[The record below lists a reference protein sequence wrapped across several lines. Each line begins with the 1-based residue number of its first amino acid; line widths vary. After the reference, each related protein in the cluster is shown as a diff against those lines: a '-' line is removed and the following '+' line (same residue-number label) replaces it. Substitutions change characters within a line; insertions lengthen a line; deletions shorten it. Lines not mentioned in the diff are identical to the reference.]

1 MFVRLINWALSA
13 ALIGTL
19 VSIFTIGAGYLLI
32 KPNLPEINLVDE
44 DVLQIPLKVLTSD
57 GVLIGE
63 FGDQKRRTIEY
74 KEIPQN
80 LKNAFLA
87 AEDDQFFEHSG
98 VRLTSLIRAVF
109 QMVQSGEIVSGGG
122 TITMQVV
129 RGYLLSRDQKII
141 RKIKEIYLAFELE
154 SSASKEEIFSLYLNT
169 IFLGNRS
176 YGVEAAANKYFSKSI
191 NELTLAESALIASS
205 AQLPS
210 RINPIRSP
218 DRSIIRRNWIL
229 GRMYKLGYI
238 GRAQFLLAKAEP
250 INLTQLDSSFSL
262 DGRYIAEITRQAMI
276 ERYGL
281 SVYKDGLSV
290 ITTIDSSLQ
299 QAAIESAAKNLY
311 AYDKR
316 HGWREPVNLLS
327 KIPDLIFQELQDGN
341 LDILYQDSNTS
352 DELGMR
358 QLNISIIRSVITTI
372 DSSLQQAALESV
384 AKNLYAYDKRH
395 GWREPVNLL
404 SKIPDSIFKE
414 LQDGNLDILYQ
425 DSITPDELGMRQLN
439 ISVIRD
445 FFKDFVNSDRH
456 SVGIVMDVK
465 PERIIYLNNSFQLE
479 TLFWDDAYEWARP
492 RITINK
498 LGPRPQNFYD
508 ILRLGDLIYLSE
520 MNGNYYLDQVPDAE
534 VAFISADPS
543 SGAIK
548 TYIGGLNFSKSNFDR
563 VKQSYPQAGSSFKPF
578 IYASAFANGYKAS
591 DKINDAPIIFED
603 SNLESSWRPENY
615 TGKFYG
621 PIRLREALVQSVNL
635 VSIKLLREMG
645 IPLTQ
650 NYLSRFGFSK
660 SRLAPDLSLALG
672 SSSFSPAEM
681 VRAYSIMVN
690 SDDPKDLF
698 FIERVMDRNGKTI
711 FQNPQID
718 NKKKNID
725 AFPWFQTQLT
735 EEIKPFYLL
744 PPIQKESMASID
756 PRVTFITKD
765 ILREALSRG
774 SNGRKTQ
781 VLNRDDIAGK
791 TGTTNDAISTW
802 FSGFHSDLVTTV
814 WIGTDDFSSLG
825 DNEFGSSIALPT
837 WVDFMKTALM
847 SLPEEDWK
855 IPKGLSYV
863 RVDRET
869 GKPVDE
875 SSKNSYFELFLDE

>member
-19 VSIFTIGAGYLLI
+19 VSIFTILGGYLLI

-98 VRLTSLIRAVF
+98 VRLASLIRAVF

-218 DRSIIRRNWIL
+218 DRSIIRRDWIL

-238 GRAQFLLAKAEP
+238 GRAQFLLAKSEP
-250 INLTQLDSSFSL
+250 INLTQLDSNFSL

-276 ERYGL
+276 NRYGL

-290 ITTIDSSLQ
+290 FTTIDSSLQ
-299 QAAIESAAKNLY
+299 KAALESVAKNLY
-311 AYDKR
+311 EYDKR

-327 KIPDLIFQELQDGN
+327 
-341 LDILYQDSNTS
+341 
-352 DELGMR
+352 R
-358 QLNISIIRSVITTI
+358 
-372 DSSLQQAALESV
+372 
-384 AKNLYAYDKRH
+384 
-395 GWREPVNLL
+395 
-404 SKIPDSIFKE
+404 IPDSIFKE
-414 LQDGNLDILYQ
+414 LKDGNLDILYQ

-445 FFKDFVNSDRH
+445 LFKEVINSDRH
-456 SVGIVMDVK
+456 SAGIIIDVK

-479 TLFWDDAYEWARP
+479 SLFWNDSYEWARP

-498 LGPRPQNFYD
+498 LGPRPDNFYD

-520 MNGNYYLDQVPDAE
+520 MDGNYYLDQVPDAE
-534 VAFISADPS
+534 VAFISTNPS
-543 SGAIK
+543 NGAVK

-578 IYASAFANGYKAS
+578 IYASAFANSYSAS

-603 SNLESSWRPENY
+603 ANLESSWRPENY

-681 VRAYSIMVN
+681 VRAYSILVN

-698 FIERVMDRNGKTI
+698 FIERVVDRNGKTI
-711 FQNPQID
+711 FQNPQVK
-718 NKKKNID
+718 NKTKNID
-725 AFPWFQTQLT
+725 AFPWFQTKLI

-744 PPIQKESMASID
+744 PPIQGESITSID

-781 VLNRDDIAGK
+781 ILNRSDIAGK

-802 FSGFHSDLVTTV
+802 FSGFHNDLVTTV
-814 WIGTDDFSSLG
+814 WVGTDDFSSLG
-825 DNEFGSSIALPT
+825 NSEFGSSIALPA
-837 WVDFMKTALM
+837 WVDFMKTALVN
-847 SLPEEDWK
+847 LPEEDWK

-869 GKPVDE
+869 GRPVDE

>member
-19 VSIFTIGAGYLLI
+19 VSIFTILGGYLLI

-98 VRLTSLIRAVF
+98 VRLASLIRAVF

-238 GRAQFLLAKAEP
+238 GRAQFLLAKSEP
-250 INLTQLDSSFSL
+250 INLTQLDSNFSL

-276 ERYGL
+276 NRYGL

-290 ITTIDSSLQ
+290 FTTIDSSLQ
-299 QAAIESAAKNLY
+299 KAALESVAKNLY
-311 AYDKR
+311 EYDKR

-327 KIPDLIFQELQDGN
+327 
-341 LDILYQDSNTS
+341 
-352 DELGMR
+352 R
-358 QLNISIIRSVITTI
+358 
-372 DSSLQQAALESV
+372 
-384 AKNLYAYDKRH
+384 
-395 GWREPVNLL
+395 
-404 SKIPDSIFKE
+404 IPDSIFKE
-414 LQDGNLDILYQ
+414 LKDGNLDILYQ

-445 FFKDFVNSDRH
+445 LFKEVINSDRH
-456 SVGIVMDVK
+456 SAGIIIDVK

-479 TLFWDDAYEWARP
+479 SLFWNDSYEWARP

-498 LGPRPQNFYD
+498 LGPRPDNFYD

-520 MNGNYYLDQVPDAE
+520 MDGNYYLDQVPDAE
-534 VAFISADPS
+534 VAFISTNPS
-543 SGAIK
+543 NGAVK

-578 IYASAFANGYKAS
+578 IYASAFANSYSAS

-603 SNLESSWRPENY
+603 ANLESSWRPENY

-621 PIRLREALVQSVNL
+621 PIRLREALIQSVNL

-681 VRAYSIMVN
+681 VRAYSILVN

-698 FIERVMDRNGKTI
+698 FIERVVDRNGKTI
-711 FQNPQID
+711 FQNPQVK
-718 NKKKNID
+718 NKTKNID
-725 AFPWFQTQLT
+725 AFPWFQTKLI

-744 PPIQKESMASID
+744 PPIQGESITSID

-781 VLNRDDIAGK
+781 ILNRSDIAGK

-802 FSGFHSDLVTTV
+802 FSGFHNDLVTTV
-814 WIGTDDFSSLG
+814 WVGTDDFSSLG
-825 DNEFGSSIALPT
+825 DSEFGSSIALPA
-837 WVDFMKTALM
+837 WVDFMKTALVN
-847 SLPEEDWK
+847 LPEEEWK

-869 GKPVDE
+869 GRPVDE

>member
-1 MFVRLINWALSA
+1 MFIRLINWALVV

-19 VSIFTIGAGYLLI
+19 ASILTIGIGFLVV
-32 KPNLPEINLVDE
+32 KPSLPEINLVDE
-44 DVLQIPLKVLTSD
+44 DALQIPLKVLTSD

-74 KEIPQN
+74 DQIPQN

-87 AEDDQFFEHSG
+87 AEDDQFFEHHG
-98 VRLTSLIRAVF
+98 VRIPSFIRAF
-109 QMVQSGEIVSGGG
+109 YQMIRSGEIVSGGG

-129 RGYLLSRDQKII
+129 RGYLLSREQKIV

-154 SSASKEEIFSLYLNT
+154 SSATKEEIFSIYLNT

-191 NELTLAESALIASS
+191 SELTLAESALIASS

-238 GRAQFLLAKAEP
+238 GRAQFLLAKSEP
-250 INLTQLDSSFSL
+250 INLTQLDSNFSL
-262 DGRYIAEITRQAMI
+262 DGRYIAEIARQAMI
-276 ERYGL
+276 DRYGL

-299 QAAIESAAKNLY
+299 QAALESIAKNLY
-311 AYDKR
+311 EYDKR
-316 HGWREPVNLLS
+316 HGWREPINLLS
-327 KIPDLIFQELQDGN
+327 KISESIFEELQVGN
-341 LDILYQDSNTS
+341 LDILYEESSTA
-352 DELGMR
+352 DELGMG
-358 QLNISIIRSVITTI
+358 QLNISIIR
-372 DSSLQQAALESV
+372 DF
-384 AKNLYAYDKRH
+384 
-395 GWREPVNLL
+395 
-404 SKIPDSIFKE
+404 FKE
-414 LQDGNLDILYQ
+414 LANLD
-425 DSITPDELGMRQLN
+425 
-439 ISVIRD
+439 
-445 FFKDFVNSDRH
+445 KH
-456 SVGIVMDVK
+456 SGGIVIDVK
-465 PERIIYLNNSFQLE
+465 PERIMYLNNSFKLE
-479 TLFWDDAYEWARP
+479 SLFWDDSYKWARKK
-492 RITINK
+492 IDINK

-508 ILRLGDLIYLSE
+508 ILRKGDLIYLSE
-520 MNGNYYLDQVPDAE
+520 KNGNYYLDQVPDAE
-534 VAFISADPS
+534 VAFISTDPS
-543 SGAIK
+543 NGAIK
-548 TYIGGLNFSKSNFDR
+548 TYVGGLNFSKSNFDR

-603 SNLESSWRPENY
+603 SNLESRWRPENY

-650 NYLSRFGFSK
+650 NYLSKFGFSR

-681 VRAYSIMVN
+681 VRAYSIMAN
-690 SDDPKDLF
+690 AEDPKDLF
-698 FIERVMDRNGKTI
+698 FIERVEDRNGKTI
-711 FQNPQID
+711 FQNPLSE

-744 PPIQKESMASID
+744 PPITKQSPESID

-781 VLNRDDIAGK
+781 VLRRSDIAGK

-802 FSGFHSDLVTTV
+802 FSGFHNDLVTTV

-837 WVDFMKTALM
+837 WVDFMKSALPN
-847 SLPEEDWK
+847 LPEKDWK

-863 RVDRET
+863 RVDRDS
-869 GKPVDE
+869 GQPVDE
-875 SSKNSYFELFLDE
+875 SSRNSYFELFLDEEI

>member
-1 MFVRLINWALSA
+1 MFIRLINWALA
-13 ALIGTL
+13 IALIG
-19 VSIFTIGAGYLLI
+19 SIASILTIGIGYFLI
-32 KPNLPEINLVDE
+32 KPTLPEINLVDE

-74 KEIPQN
+74 DQIPQN

-87 AEDDQFFEHSG
+87 AEDDQFFEHG
-98 VRLTSLIRAVF
+98 GIRIPSLIRAF
-109 QMVQSGEIVSGGG
+109 YQMIQSGEIVSGGG

-129 RGYLLSRDQKII
+129 RGYLLSREQKIF

-154 SSASKEEIFSLYLNT
+154 GSATKEEIFSLYLNT

-191 NELTLAESALIASS
+191 NELTLAEAALIASS

-218 DRSIIRRNWIL
+218 DRSIVRRNWIL
-229 GRMYKLGYI
+229 GRMHKLGYI
-238 GRAQFLLAKAEP
+238 GRAQFLLAKSEP
-250 INLTQLDSSFSL
+250 IKLTQLDSNFSL

-299 QAAIESAAKNLY
+299 QAALESVSKNLY
-311 AYDKR
+311 IYDKR
-316 HGWREPVNLLS
+316 HGWREPINLLS
-327 KIPDLIFQELQDGN
+327 KISESIFEELQAGN
-341 LDILYQDSNTS
+341 LEILYEESNTS
-352 DELGMR
+352 DELGM
-358 QLNISIIRSVITTI
+358 
-372 DSSLQQAALESV
+372 
-384 AKNLYAYDKRH
+384 K
-395 GWREPVNLL
+395 
-404 SKIPDSIFKE
+404 
-414 LQDGNLDILYQ
+414 
-425 DSITPDELGMRQLN
+425 QLN

-445 FFKDFVNSDRH
+445 FFKELVNLDKH
-456 SVGIVMDVK
+456 SGGIVIDVK
-465 PERIIYLNNSFQLE
+465 PERVLYLNNAFQLE
-479 TLFWDDAYEWARP
+479 SLFWDDAYKWAR
-492 RITINK
+492 RKIDINK

-508 ILRLGDLIYLSE
+508 ILRMGDLIYLSE
-520 MNGNYYLDQVPDAE
+520 QNGNYYLDQIPDAE
-534 VAFISADPS
+534 VAFISTDPS
-543 SGAIK
+543 NGAIK

-563 VKQSYPQAGSSFKPF
+563 IKQSYPQAGSSFKPF

-603 SNLESSWRPENY
+603 ANLESSWRPENY

-645 IPLTQ
+645 IPLTK
-650 NYLSRFGFSK
+650 NYLSRFGFPV

-681 VRAYSIMVN
+681 VRAYSIMAN
-690 SDDPKDLF
+690 SDDPQDLY
-698 FIERVMDRNGKTI
+698 FIERIEDRNGKII
-711 FQNPQID
+711 FQNPQTE

-744 PPIQKESMASID
+744 PPLSKESLEPID

-781 VLNRDDIAGK
+781 VLKRGDIAGK

-802 FSGFHSDLVTTV
+802 FSGFHNDLVSTV
-814 WIGTDDFSSLG
+814 WVGTDDFSSLG

-837 WVDFMKTALM
+837 WVDFMKKALTN
-847 SLPEEDWK
+847 LPEEDWSM
-855 IPKGLSYV
+855 PKGLSYV

-869 GKPVDE
+869 GQPVDE
-875 SSKNSYFELFLDE
+875 NSKNSYFELFFDEEI

>member
-1 MFVRLINWALSA
+1 MFVRLINWTLSA
-13 ALIGTL
+13 ALFSTL
-19 VSIFTIGAGYLLI
+19 LSILFIGAGYLLV
-32 KPNLPEINLVDE
+32 KPSLPEIDLVDE
-44 DVLQIPLKVLTSD
+44 DVLQIPLKVFTSD

-74 KEIPQN
+74 EDIPLN

-87 AEDDQFFEHSG
+87 AEDDQFFKHHG
-98 VRLTSLIRAVF
+98 IRITSLIRAVY
-109 QMVQSGEIVSGGG
+109 QMIKSGEIVSGGG

-129 RGYLLSRDQKII
+129 RGYLLSREQKLI

-154 SSASKEEIFSLYLNT
+154 SYANKEEIFSLYLNT

-218 DRSIIRRNWIL
+218 DRSLIRRNWIL

-238 GRAQFLLAKAEP
+238 GRGQYLIAKSEP

-262 DGRYIAEITRQAMI
+262 DGRYIAEIARQEMI
-276 ERYGL
+276 DRYGL
-281 SVYKDGLSV
+281 SAYGDGLSV
-290 ITTIDSSLQ
+290 YTTIDSSLQ
-299 QAAIESAAKNLY
+299 KAALESISNNLY

-316 HGWREPVNLLS
+316 HGWREPKNIS
-327 KIPDLIFQELQDGN
+327 SQIPEFIFNELQAGN
-341 LDILYQDSNTS
+341 LDILYQESNIL
-352 DELGMR
+352 DALGMK
-358 QLNISIIRSVITTI
+358 QLNISLLRDYFTELVSF
-372 DSSLQQAALESV
+372 
-384 AKNLYAYDKRH
+384 DK
-395 GWREPVNLL
+395 
-404 SKIPDSIFKE
+404 
-414 LQDGNLDILYQ
+414 
-425 DSITPDELGMRQLN
+425 
-439 ISVIRD
+439 
-445 FFKDFVNSDRH
+445 H
-456 SVGIVMDVK
+456 SVGMVIDVK
-465 PERIIYLNNSFQLE
+465 PERVIYLNNAFKIKQL
-479 TLFWDDAYEWARP
+479 LWDDSYKWAKKK
-492 RITINK
+492 IDINK
-498 LGPRPQNFYD
+498 LGPSPQNFYD
-508 ILRLGDLIYLSE
+508 ILRKGDLIYTTE
-520 MNGNYYLDQVPDAE
+520 INGNFSLDQVPDAE
-534 VAFISADPS
+534 VAFISTDPS

-548 TYIGGLNFSKSNFDR
+548 TYVGGLNFSNSNFDR
-563 VKQSYPQAGSSFKPF
+563 VKQSYPQSGSSFKPF
-578 IYASAFANGYKAS
+578 IYTAAFANGYKAS

-650 NYLSRFGFSK
+650 SYLSRFGFPV

-681 VRAYSIMVN
+681 VRAYSILAN
-690 SDDPKDLF
+690 SEDPKDLF
-698 FIERVMDRNGKTI
+698 FIERVVDRNGNTI
-711 FQNPQID
+711 FKNPQTE

-744 PPIQKESMASID
+744 PPIQEKLLKPID

-774 SNGRKTQ
+774 SNGRKTK
-781 VLNRDDIAGK
+781 VLSRSDIAGK

-802 FSGFHSDLVTTV
+802 FSGFHNNLVTTV

-837 WVDFMKTALM
+837 WVDFMKTALS

-855 IPKGLSYV
+855 IPEGLSYV

-869 GKPVDE
+869 GRPVDE
-875 SSKNSYFELFLDE
+875 SSKNSYFELSLD

>member
-1 MFVRLINWALSA
+1 MFIRLINWALA
-13 ALIGTL
+13 IALIG
-19 VSIFTIGAGYLLI
+19 SIASILTIGIGYLLI
-32 KPNLPEINLVDE
+32 KPTLPEINLVDE

-74 KEIPQN
+74 DQIPQN

-87 AEDDQFFEHSG
+87 AEDDQFFEHG
-98 VRLTSLIRAVF
+98 GIRIPSLIRAF
-109 QMVQSGEIVSGGG
+109 YQMIQSGEIVSGGG

-129 RGYLLSRDQKII
+129 RGYLLSREQKII

-154 SSASKEEIFSLYLNT
+154 GSATKEEIFSLYLNT

-191 NELTLAESALIASS
+191 NELTLAEAALIASS

-218 DRSIIRRNWIL
+218 DRSIVRRNWIL
-229 GRMYKLGYI
+229 GRMHKLGYI
-238 GRAQFLLAKAEP
+238 GRAQFLLAKSEP
-250 INLTQLDSSFSL
+250 IKLTQLDSNFSL

-299 QAAIESAAKNLY
+299 QAALESVSKNLY
-311 AYDKR
+311 IYDKR
-316 HGWREPVNLLS
+316 HGWRDPINLLS
-327 KIPDLIFQELQDGN
+327 KISESIFEELQAGN
-341 LDILYQDSNTS
+341 LEILYEESNTS
-352 DELGMR
+352 DELGM
-358 QLNISIIRSVITTI
+358 
-372 DSSLQQAALESV
+372 
-384 AKNLYAYDKRH
+384 K
-395 GWREPVNLL
+395 
-404 SKIPDSIFKE
+404 
-414 LQDGNLDILYQ
+414 
-425 DSITPDELGMRQLN
+425 QLN

-445 FFKDFVNSDRH
+445 FFKELVNLDKH
-456 SVGIVMDVK
+456 SGGIVIDVK
-465 PERIIYLNNSFQLE
+465 PERVLYLNNAFQLE
-479 TLFWDDAYEWARP
+479 SLFWDDAYKWAR
-492 RITINK
+492 RKIDINK

-508 ILRLGDLIYLSE
+508 ILRKGDLIYLSE
-520 MNGNYYLDQVPDAE
+520 QNGNYYLDQIPDAE
-534 VAFISADPS
+534 VAFISTDPS
-543 SGAIK
+543 NGAIK

-563 VKQSYPQAGSSFKPF
+563 IKQSYPQAGSSFKPF
-578 IYASAFANGYKAS
+578 IYASAFANGYQAS

-603 SNLESSWRPENY
+603 ANLESSWRPENY

-645 IPLTQ
+645 IPLTK
-650 NYLSRFGFSK
+650 NYLSRFGFPV

-681 VRAYSIMVN
+681 VRAYSIMAN
-690 SDDPKDLF
+690 SDDPQDLY
-698 FIERVMDRNGKTI
+698 FIERIEDRNGKII
-711 FQNPQID
+711 FQNPQTE

-744 PPIQKESMASID
+744 PPLSKESLEPID

-781 VLNRDDIAGK
+781 VLRRSDIAGK

-802 FSGFHSDLVTTV
+802 FSGFHNDLVSTV
-814 WIGTDDFSSLG
+814 WVGTDDFSSLG

-837 WVDFMKTALM
+837 WVDFMKKALTN
-847 SLPEEDWK
+847 LPEEDWSM
-855 IPKGLSYV
+855 PKGLSYV

-869 GKPVDE
+869 GQPVDE
-875 SSKNSYFELFLDE
+875 NSKNSYFELFFDEEI

>member
-1 MFVRLINWALSA
+1 MFIRLINWALA
-13 ALIGTL
+13 IALIG
-19 VSIFTIGAGYLLI
+19 SIASILTIGIGYFLI
-32 KPNLPEINLVDE
+32 KPTLPEINLVDE

-74 KEIPQN
+74 DQIPQN

-87 AEDDQFFEHSG
+87 AEDDQFFEHG
-98 VRLTSLIRAVF
+98 GIRIPSLIRAF
-109 QMVQSGEIVSGGG
+109 YQMIQSGEIVSGGG

-129 RGYLLSRDQKII
+129 RGYLLSREQKII

-154 SSASKEEIFSLYLNT
+154 GSATKEEIFSLYLNT

-191 NELTLAESALIASS
+191 NELTLAEAALIASS

-218 DRSIIRRNWIL
+218 DRSIVRRNWIL
-229 GRMYKLGYI
+229 GRMHKLGYI
-238 GRAQFLLAKAEP
+238 GRAQFLLAKSEP
-250 INLTQLDSSFSL
+250 IKLTQLDSNFSL

-299 QAAIESAAKNLY
+299 QAALESVSKNLY
-311 AYDKR
+311 IYDKR
-316 HGWREPVNLLS
+316 HGWRDPINLLS
-327 KIPDLIFQELQDGN
+327 KISESIFEELQAGN
-341 LDILYQDSNTS
+341 LEILYEESNTS
-352 DELGMR
+352 DELGM
-358 QLNISIIRSVITTI
+358 
-372 DSSLQQAALESV
+372 
-384 AKNLYAYDKRH
+384 K
-395 GWREPVNLL
+395 
-404 SKIPDSIFKE
+404 
-414 LQDGNLDILYQ
+414 
-425 DSITPDELGMRQLN
+425 QLN

-445 FFKDFVNSDRH
+445 FFKELVNLDKH
-456 SVGIVMDVK
+456 LGGIVIDVK
-465 PERIIYLNNSFQLE
+465 PERVLYLNNAFQLE
-479 TLFWDDAYEWARP
+479 SLFWDDAYKWAR
-492 RITINK
+492 RKIDINK

-508 ILRLGDLIYLSE
+508 ILRMGDLIYLSE
-520 MNGNYYLDQVPDAE
+520 QNGNYYLDQIPDAE
-534 VAFISADPS
+534 VAFISTDPS
-543 SGAIK
+543 NGAIK

-563 VKQSYPQAGSSFKPF
+563 IKQSYPQAGSSFKPF
-578 IYASAFANGYKAS
+578 IYASAFANGYQAS

-603 SNLESSWRPENY
+603 ANLESSWRPENY

-645 IPLTQ
+645 IPLTK
-650 NYLSRFGFSK
+650 NYLSRFGFPV

-681 VRAYSIMVN
+681 VRAYSIMAN
-690 SDDPKDLF
+690 SDDPQDLY
-698 FIERVMDRNGKTI
+698 FIERIEDRNGKII
-711 FQNPQID
+711 FQNPQTK

-744 PPIQKESMASID
+744 PPLSKESLEPID

-781 VLNRDDIAGK
+781 VLRRSDIAGK

-802 FSGFHSDLVTTV
+802 FSGFHNDLVSTV
-814 WIGTDDFSSLG
+814 WVGTDDFSSLG

-837 WVDFMKTALM
+837 WVDFMKKALTN
-847 SLPEEDWK
+847 LPEEDWSM
-855 IPKGLSYV
+855 PKGLSYV

-869 GKPVDE
+869 GQPVDE
-875 SSKNSYFELFLDE
+875 NSKNSYFELFFDEEI

>member
-1 MFVRLINWALSA
+1 MFIRLINLTLSV

-19 VSIFTIGAGYLLI
+19 LSILVIGVGYLYI
-32 KPNLPEINLVDE
+32 KPSLPEIDLVDE
-44 DVLQIPLKVLTSD
+44 DVLQIPLKIFTSD

-74 KEIPQN
+74 EDIPLN

-87 AEDDQFFEHSG
+87 AEDDQFFQHDGIRIS
-98 VRLTSLIRAVF
+98 SLIRAVY
-109 QMVQSGEIVSGGG
+109 QMLQSGEIVSGGG

-129 RGYLLSRDQKII
+129 RGYLLSREQKIL

-154 SSASKEEIFSLYLNT
+154 SNASKEEIFSLYLNT

-191 NELTLAESALIASS
+191 SELTLAESALIASS

-218 DRSIIRRNWIL
+218 DRSLIRRNWIL

-238 GRAQFLLAKAEP
+238 GRAQYLLAQSEP
-250 INLTQLDSSFSL
+250 INLTRLDSSFAL
-262 DGRYIAEITRQAMI
+262 DGRYIAELARQAII

-281 SVYKDGLSV
+281 SAYRDGLSV
-290 ITTIDSSLQ
+290 FTSIDSALQ
-299 QAAIESAAKNLY
+299 QAALESITKNLY

-316 HGWREPVNLLS
+316 HGWREPINLLL
-327 KIPDLIFQELQDGN
+327 KIPEFIFEELQAGN
-341 LDILYQDSNTS
+341 LDILYEESSQF
-352 DELGMR
+352 DELGMQ
-358 QLNISIIRSVITTI
+358 QLNISIIRDYFSEFII
-372 DSSLQQAALESV
+372 EG
-384 AKNLYAYDKRH
+384 K
-395 GWREPVNLL
+395 
-404 SKIPDSIFKE
+404 
-414 LQDGNLDILYQ
+414 
-425 DSITPDELGMRQLN
+425 
-439 ISVIRD
+439 
-445 FFKDFVNSDRH
+445 H
-456 SVGIVMDVK
+456 SGGIVIDVK
-465 PERIIYLNNSFQLE
+465 PERVIYLNDSFQLQS
-479 TLFWDDAYEWARP
+479 LPWDDSYKWAKQK
-492 RITINK
+492 IDINK
-498 LGPRPQNFYD
+498 LGPSPQNFYD
-508 ILRLGDLIYLSE
+508 ILRVGDLIHLTKIDE
-520 MNGNYYLDQVPDAE
+520 NYFLDQVPDAE
-534 VAFISADPS
+534 VAFISSDPS

-548 TYIGGLNFSKSNFDR
+548 TYVGGIDFSKSNFDR

-578 IYASAFANGYKAS
+578 IYASAFANGYSAS

-645 IPLTQ
+645 ISKTQ
-650 NYLSRFGFSK
+650 NYLSRFGFPV

-681 VRAYSIMVN
+681 VRAYNILVN
-690 SDDPKDLF
+690 SEDPKDLF
-698 FIERVMDRNGKTI
+698 FIERIEDRNKNTI
-711 FQNPQID
+711 FEHSKIEDTKQNKD
-718 NKKKNID
+718 G
-725 AFPWFQTQLT
+725 FPWFQTQLT
-735 EEIKPFYLL
+735 EKIQPFYLL
-744 PPIQKESMASID
+744 PPITNVIKQPID

-774 SNGRKTQ
+774 SNGRKTK
-781 VLNRDDIAGK
+781 VLNRSDIAGK

-802 FSGFHSDLVTTV
+802 FSGFHNDLVTTV
-814 WIGTDDFSSLG
+814 WVGTDDFSSLG
-825 DNEFGSSIALPT
+825 NNEFGSTIALPV
-837 WVDFMKTALM
+837 WVDFMQIALP
-847 SLPEEDWK
+847 SLPEEEWK

-869 GKPVDE
+869 GKPTEETSD
-875 SSKNSYFELFLDE
+875 NAYFELFLDKAN

>member
-1 MFVRLINWALSA
+1 MFVRLINWALVA

-19 VSIFTIGAGYLLI
+19 AAILTIGMGYFLI
-32 KPNLPEINLVDE
+32 KPSLPEINLVDE
-44 DVLQIPLKVLTSD
+44 DVLQIPLKVFTSD
-57 GVLIGE
+57 GILIGE

-74 KEIPQN
+74 EQIPQN

-87 AEDDQFFEHSG
+87 AEDDQFFEHGG
-98 VRLTSLIRAVF
+98 VRIPSFIRAF
-109 QMVQSGEIVSGGG
+109 YQMIQSGEIVSGGG

-129 RGYLLSRDQKII
+129 RGYLLSREQKII

-154 SSASKEEIFSLYLNT
+154 SSATKEEIFSLYLNT
-169 IFLGNRS
+169 IFLGNRA

-238 GRAQFLLAKAEP
+238 GRAQFLLAKSEP
-250 INLTQLDSSFSL
+250 INLTQLDSNFSL
-262 DGRYIAEITRQAMI
+262 DGRYIAEIARQAMI
-276 ERYGL
+276 DRYGL

-299 QAAIESAAKNLY
+299 QAALESVAKNLY
-311 AYDKR
+311 DYDKR
-316 HGWREPVNLLS
+316 HGWREPINLLS
-327 KIPDLIFQELQDGN
+327 KISDSIFEELQTGN
-341 LDILYQDSNTS
+341 LDILYEESNTL
-352 DELGMR
+352 DELSMK
-358 QLNISIIRSVITTI
+358 QLNV
-372 DSSLQQAALESV
+372 
-384 AKNLYAYDKRH
+384 
-395 GWREPVNLL
+395 
-404 SKIPDSIFKE
+404 
-414 LQDGNLDILYQ
+414 
-425 DSITPDELGMRQLN
+425 
-439 ISVIRD
+439 SVIRD
-445 FFKDFVNSDRH
+445 FFEEFVNLDQH
-456 SVGIVMDVK
+456 SGGIVIDVK

-479 TLFWDDAYEWARP
+479 SLFWDESYKWAR
-492 RITINK
+492 RKIDINK

-508 ILRLGDLIYLSE
+508 ILRKGDLIYLSE
-520 MNGNYYLDQVPDAE
+520 QNGNYYLDQVPDAE
-534 VAFISADPS
+534 VAFISTDPS
-543 SGAIK
+543 NGAIK

-650 NYLSRFGFSK
+650 NYLSRFGFSS

-681 VRAYSIMVN
+681 VRAYSIMTN
-690 SDDPKDLF
+690 SEDPKDLF
-698 FIERVMDRNGKTI
+698 FIERIEDRNGKTI
-711 FQNPQID
+711 FQNPQTE

-744 PPIQKESMASID
+744 PPLSKKSLEPID

-781 VLNRDDIAGK
+781 VLRRSDIAGK

-802 FSGFHSDLVTTV
+802 FSGFHNDLVSTV
-814 WIGTDDFSSLG
+814 WVGTDDFSSLG

-837 WVDFMKTALM
+837 WVDFMKKALTN
-847 SLPEEDWK
+847 LPEEDWK
-855 IPKGLSYV
+855 VPKGLSYV

-869 GKPVDE
+869 GQPVDE
-875 SSKNSYFELFLDE
+875 NSKNSYFELFLDEEI

>member
-1 MFVRLINWALSA
+1 MFIRLINLTLSV

-19 VSIFTIGAGYLLI
+19 SSILVIGVGYLFI
-32 KPNLPEINLVDE
+32 KPSLPEIDLVDE
-44 DVLQIPLKVLTSD
+44 DVLQIPLKIFTSD

-74 KEIPQN
+74 EDIPLN

-87 AEDDQFFEHSG
+87 AEDDKFFQHDGIRIS
-98 VRLTSLIRAVF
+98 SLIRAVY
-109 QMVQSGEIVSGGG
+109 QMLQSGEIVSGGG

-129 RGYLLSRDQKII
+129 RGYLLSREQKIL

-154 SSASKEEIFSLYLNT
+154 SNASKEEIFSLYLNT

-191 NELTLAESALIASS
+191 SELTLAESALIASS

-218 DRSIIRRNWIL
+218 DRSLIRRNWIL

-238 GRAQFLLAKAEP
+238 GRAQYLLAKSEP
-250 INLTQLDSSFSL
+250 INLTRLDSSFAL
-262 DGRYIAEITRQAMI
+262 DGRYIAELARQAII

-281 SVYKDGLSV
+281 SAYRDGLSV
-290 ITTIDSSLQ
+290 FTSIDSALQ
-299 QAAIESAAKNLY
+299 QAALESITKNLY

-316 HGWREPVNLLS
+316 HGWREPINLLL
-327 KIPDLIFQELQDGN
+327 KIPEFIFEELQAGN
-341 LDILYQDSNTS
+341 LDVLYEESSQF
-352 DELGMR
+352 DELGMQ
-358 QLNISIIRSVITTI
+358 QLNISIIRDYFSEFII
-372 DSSLQQAALESV
+372 EG
-384 AKNLYAYDKRH
+384 K
-395 GWREPVNLL
+395 
-404 SKIPDSIFKE
+404 
-414 LQDGNLDILYQ
+414 
-425 DSITPDELGMRQLN
+425 
-439 ISVIRD
+439 
-445 FFKDFVNSDRH
+445 H
-456 SVGIVMDVK
+456 SGGIVIDVK
-465 PERIIYLNNSFQLE
+465 PERVIYLNDSFQLQS
-479 TLFWDDAYEWARP
+479 LPWDDSYKWAKQK
-492 RITINK
+492 IDINK
-498 LGPRPQNFYD
+498 LGPSPQNFYD
-508 ILRLGDLIYLSE
+508 ILRVGDLIHLTKIDE
-520 MNGNYYLDQVPDAE
+520 NYFLDQVPDAE
-534 VAFISADPS
+534 VAFISSDPS

-548 TYIGGLNFSKSNFDR
+548 TYVGGIDFSKSNFDR

-578 IYASAFANGYKAS
+578 IYASAFANGYSAS

-645 IPLTQ
+645 ISKTQ
-650 NYLSRFGFSK
+650 NYLSRFGFPV

-681 VRAYSIMVN
+681 LRAYNILVN
-690 SDDPKDLF
+690 SENPKDLF
-698 FIERVMDRNGKTI
+698 FIERIEDRNKNTI
-711 FQNPQID
+711 FEHSKIED
-718 NKKKNID
+718 KKQNID
-725 AFPWFQTQLT
+725 GFPWFQTQLT
-735 EEIKPFYLL
+735 EKIQPFYLL
-744 PPIQKESMASID
+744 PPITNVIKQTID

-774 SNGRKTQ
+774 SNGRKTK
-781 VLNRDDIAGK
+781 VLNRSDIAGK

-802 FSGFHSDLVTTV
+802 FSGFHNDLVTTV
-814 WIGTDDFSSLG
+814 WVGTDDFSSLG
-825 DNEFGSSIALPT
+825 NNEFGSTIALPV
-837 WVDFMKTALM
+837 WVDFMQIALP
-847 SLPEEDWK
+847 SLPEEEWK

-869 GKPVDE
+869 GKPTEETSD
-875 SSKNSYFELFLDE
+875 NAYFELFLDKTN

>member
-1 MFVRLINWALSA
+1 MFIRLINLTLSV

-19 VSIFTIGAGYLLI
+19 LSILVIGVGYLFI
-32 KPNLPEINLVDE
+32 KPSLPEIDLVDE
-44 DVLQIPLKVLTSD
+44 DVLQIPLKIFTSD

-74 KEIPQN
+74 EDIPLN

-87 AEDDQFFEHSG
+87 AEDDQFFQHDGIRIS
-98 VRLTSLIRAVF
+98 SLIRAVY

-129 RGYLLSRDQKII
+129 RGYLLSREQKIL

-154 SSASKEEIFSLYLNT
+154 SNASKEEIFSLYLNT

-191 NELTLAESALIASS
+191 SELTLAESALIASS

-218 DRSIIRRNWIL
+218 DRSLIRRNWIL

-238 GRAQFLLAKAEP
+238 GRAQYLLAKSEP
-250 INLTQLDSSFSL
+250 INLTRLDSSFAL
-262 DGRYIAEITRQAMI
+262 DGRYIAELARQAII

-281 SVYKDGLSV
+281 SAYRDGLSV
-290 ITTIDSSLQ
+290 FTSIDSALQ
-299 QAAIESAAKNLY
+299 QAALESITKNLY

-316 HGWREPVNLLS
+316 HGWREPINLLL
-327 KIPDLIFQELQDGN
+327 KIPEFIFEELQAGN
-341 LDILYQDSNTS
+341 LDILYEESSQF
-352 DELGMR
+352 DELGMQ
-358 QLNISIIRSVITTI
+358 QLNISIIRDYFSEFII
-372 DSSLQQAALESV
+372 EG
-384 AKNLYAYDKRH
+384 K
-395 GWREPVNLL
+395 
-404 SKIPDSIFKE
+404 
-414 LQDGNLDILYQ
+414 
-425 DSITPDELGMRQLN
+425 
-439 ISVIRD
+439 
-445 FFKDFVNSDRH
+445 H
-456 SVGIVMDVK
+456 SGGIVIDVK
-465 PERIIYLNNSFQLE
+465 PERVIYLNDSFQLQS
-479 TLFWDDAYEWARP
+479 LPWDDSYKWAKQK
-492 RITINK
+492 IDINK
-498 LGPRPQNFYD
+498 LGPSPQNFYD
-508 ILRLGDLIYLSE
+508 ILRVGDLIHLTKIDE
-520 MNGNYYLDQVPDAE
+520 NYFLDQVPDAE
-534 VAFISADPS
+534 VAFISSDPS

-548 TYIGGLNFSKSNFDR
+548 TYVGGIDFSKSNFDR

-578 IYASAFANGYKAS
+578 IYASAFANGYSAS

-645 IPLTQ
+645 ISKTQ
-650 NYLSRFGFSK
+650 NYLSRFGFPV

-681 VRAYSIMVN
+681 LRAYNILVN
-690 SDDPKDLF
+690 SEDPKDLF
-698 FIERVMDRNGKTI
+698 FIERIEDRNKNTI
-711 FQNPQID
+711 FEHSKIED
-718 NKKKNID
+718 KKQNID
-725 AFPWFQTQLT
+725 GFPWFQTQLT
-735 EEIKPFYLL
+735 EKIQPFYLL
-744 PPIQKESMASID
+744 PPITNVIKQPID

-774 SNGRKTQ
+774 SNGRKTK
-781 VLNRDDIAGK
+781 VLNRSDIAGK

-802 FSGFHSDLVTTV
+802 FSGFHNDLATTV
-814 WIGTDDFSSLG
+814 WVGTDDFSSLG
-825 DNEFGSSIALPT
+825 NNEFGSTIALPV
-837 WVDFMKTALM
+837 WVDFMQIALP
-847 SLPEEDWK
+847 SLPEEEWK

-869 GKPVDE
+869 GKPTEETSD
-875 SSKNSYFELFLDE
+875 NAYFELFLDKVN

>member
-1 MFVRLINWALSA
+1 MIIRLINLALSS
-13 ALIGTL
+13 ALIVAL
-19 VSIFTIGAGYLLI
+19 VSIFIIGTGYLLI
-32 KPNLPEINLVDE
+32 KPSLPEINLVDE
-44 DVLQIPLKVLTSD
+44 GVLQIPLKVFTSD

-74 KEIPQN
+74 EEIPDN

-87 AEDDQFFEHSG
+87 AEDDQFFMHG
-98 VRLTSLIRAVF
+98 GIRLSSLIRAVY
-109 QMVQSGEIVSGGG
+109 QMIQSGEIVSGGG

-129 RGYLLSRDQKII
+129 RGYLLSREQKII

-154 SSASKEEIFSLYLNT
+154 SSATKEEIFSLYLNT

-218 DRSIIRRNWIL
+218 NRSIIRRNWIL

-238 GRAQFLLAKAEP
+238 GRAQFLLAQSEP
-250 INLTQLDSSFSL
+250 INLTQLDSNFSL

-276 ERYGL
+276 DRYGL

-299 QAAIESAAKNLY
+299 QAALNSAAKNLY

-316 HGWREPVNLLS
+316 HGWREPINLLS
-327 KIPDLIFQELQDGN
+327 KIPESIFDELKDGN
-341 LDILYQDSNTS
+341 LNILFEESNTL

-358 QLNISIIRSVITTI
+358 QLNISIIR
-372 DSSLQQAALESV
+372 DL
-384 AKNLYAYDKRH
+384 
-395 GWREPVNLL
+395 
-404 SKIPDSIFKE
+404 FKE
-414 LQDGNLDILYQ
+414 MLNLD
-425 DSITPDELGMRQLN
+425 
-439 ISVIRD
+439 
-445 FFKDFVNSDRH
+445 KH
-456 SVGIVMDVK
+456 SGGIVIDVK
-465 PERIIYLNNSFQLE
+465 PERVMYLNNSFQLE
-479 TLFWDDAYEWARP
+479 SLFWDDSYKWARQK
-492 RITINK
+492 IDINK

-508 ILRLGDLIYLSE
+508 ILRKGDLLYLSQK
-520 MNGNYYLDQVPDAE
+520 NGNYYLDQVPDAE
-534 VAFISADPS
+534 VAFISTDPS
-543 SGAIK
+543 NGAIK

-578 IYASAFANGYKAS
+578 IYASAFANGYTAS

-650 NYLSRFGFSK
+650 DYLSRFGFSI

-681 VRAYSIMVN
+681 VRAYSILVN
-690 SDDPKDLF
+690 SEDPKDLF
-698 FIERVMDRNGKTI
+698 FIDRIEDRNGKTI
-711 FQNPQID
+711 FQNPKVE
-718 NKKKNID
+718 NKQKNIE

-744 PPIQKESMASID
+744 PPITKKSLKSID

-774 SNGRKTQ
+774 SNRMKTK
-781 VLNRDDIAGK
+781 VLNRNDIAGK

-802 FSGFHSDLVTTV
+802 FSGFHNDLVTTIWV
-814 WIGTDDFSSLG
+814 GTDDFTSLG

-837 WVDFMKTALM
+837 WVDFMKTALAD
-847 SLPEEDWK
+847 LPEEDWK

-869 GKPVDE
+869 GRPVDE
-875 SSKNSYFELFLDE
+875 SSKNSYFELYLDEGS

>member
-1 MFVRLINWALSA
+1 MFSKLINWAFLA
-13 ALIGTL
+13 ALIATL
-19 VSIFTIGAGYLLI
+19 VSIFTIGVGYIVI
-32 KPNLPEINLVDE
+32 KPSLPEINLVDE

-74 KEIPQN
+74 QQIPKN

-87 AEDDQFFEHSG
+87 AEDDQFFEHNG
-98 VRLTSLIRAVF
+98 IRIPSLLRAF
-109 QMVQSGEIVSGGG
+109 YQMIQSGEIVSGGG

-129 RGYLLSRDQKII
+129 RGYLLSREQKII

-176 YGVEAAANKYFSKSI
+176 YGVEAAANKYFAKSI
-191 NELTLAESALIASS
+191 DDLTLAESALIASS

-238 GRAQFLLAKAEP
+238 GRAQLLLAQSEP
-250 INLTQLDSSFSL
+250 IKLTQLDSSFTL

-276 ERYGL
+276 DRYGL
-281 SVYKDGLSV
+281 SVYKDGL
-290 ITTIDSSLQ
+290 
-299 QAAIESAAKNLY
+299 
-311 AYDKR
+311 
-316 HGWREPVNLLS
+316 
-327 KIPDLIFQELQDGN
+327 
-341 LDILYQDSNTS
+341 
-352 DELGMR
+352 
-358 QLNISIIRSVITTI
+358 SVITTI

-395 GWREPVNLL
+395 GWREPINLL
-404 SKIPDSIFKE
+404 SKIPESIFKE
-414 LQDGNLDILYQ
+414 LQAGNLNVLYEESNIS
-425 DSITPDELGMRQLN
+425 DSLGMKQRN
-439 ISVIRD
+439 VSVIRD
-445 FFKDFVNSDRH
+445 FFEELVSLDNH
-456 SVGIVMDVK
+456 SAGIVIDVK
-465 PERIIYLNNSFQLE
+465 PERVVYLNNSFQLE
-479 TLFWDDAYEWARP
+479 SLFWNDSYNWARR
-492 RITINK
+492 RIDINK

-508 ILRLGDLIYLSE
+508 ILSLGDLIYLSKA
-520 MNGNYYLDQVPDAE
+520 NGSYYLDQVPDAE

-650 NYLSRFGFSK
+650 DYLSRFGFSK

-681 VRAYSIMVN
+681 VRAYSILVN
-690 SDDPKDLF
+690 SKDPKDLF
-698 FIERVMDRNGKTI
+698 FIERIIDRDGKTI
-711 FQNPQID
+711 FQNPQLE
-718 NKKKNID
+718 NKEKNIT
-725 AFPWFQTQLT
+725 AFPWFQTQFT
-735 EEIKPFYLL
+735 DEIKPFYLL
-744 PPIQKESMASID
+744 PSINKQSIESID
-756 PRVTFITKD
+756 PRVSFITKD
-765 ILREALSRG
+765 ILRETLSRG
-774 SNGRKTQ
+774 SYRRKVQ
-781 VLNRDDIAGK
+781 VLKRSDIAGK

-802 FSGFHSDLVTTV
+802 FSGFHNNLATTV
-814 WIGTDDFSSLG
+814 WVGTDDFSSLG
-825 DNEFGSSIALPT
+825 NNEFGSSIALPA
-837 WVDFMKTALM
+837 WIDFMKTALV

-863 RVDRET
+863 RVDLET
-869 GKPVDE
+869 GRPVDE
-875 SSKNSYFELFLDE
+875 TSQNSYFELFLDEDS

>member
-1 MFVRLINWALSA
+1 MFSKLINWAFLA
-13 ALIGTL
+13 ALIATL
-19 VSIFTIGAGYLLI
+19 VSIFTIGVGYIVI
-32 KPNLPEINLVDE
+32 KPSLPKINLVDE
-44 DVLQIPLKVLTSD
+44 DVLQIPLKVLTTD

-74 KEIPQN
+74 QQIPKN

-87 AEDDQFFEHSG
+87 AEDDQFFEHNG
-98 VRLTSLIRAVF
+98 IRIPSLLRAF
-109 QMVQSGEIVSGGG
+109 YQMIQSGEIVSGGG

-129 RGYLLSRDQKII
+129 RGYLLSREQKII

-176 YGVEAAANKYFSKSI
+176 YGVEAAANKYFAKSI
-191 NELTLAESALIASS
+191 DDLTLAESALIASS

-238 GRAQFLLAKAEP
+238 GRAQLLLAQSEP
-250 INLTQLDSSFSL
+250 IKLTQLDSSFTL

-276 ERYGL
+276 DRYGL
-281 SVYKDGLSV
+281 SVYKDGL
-290 ITTIDSSLQ
+290 
-299 QAAIESAAKNLY
+299 
-311 AYDKR
+311 
-316 HGWREPVNLLS
+316 
-327 KIPDLIFQELQDGN
+327 
-341 LDILYQDSNTS
+341 
-352 DELGMR
+352 
-358 QLNISIIRSVITTI
+358 SVITTI

-395 GWREPVNLL
+395 GWREPINLL
-404 SKIPDSIFKE
+404 SKIPESIFKE
-414 LQDGNLDILYQ
+414 LQAGNLNVLYEESNIS
-425 DSITPDELGMRQLN
+425 DSLGMKQRN
-439 ISVIRD
+439 VSVIRD
-445 FFKDFVNSDRH
+445 FFEELVSLDNH
-456 SVGIVMDVK
+456 SAGIVIDVK
-465 PERIIYLNNSFQLE
+465 PERVVYLNNSFQLE
-479 TLFWDDAYEWARP
+479 SLFWNDSYNWARR
-492 RITINK
+492 RIDINK

-508 ILRLGDLIYLSE
+508 ILSLGDLIYLSKA
-520 MNGNYYLDQVPDAE
+520 NGSYYLDQVPDAE

-650 NYLSRFGFSK
+650 DYLSRFGFSK

-681 VRAYSIMVN
+681 VRAYSILVN
-690 SDDPKDLF
+690 SKDPKDLF
-698 FIERVMDRNGKTI
+698 FIERIIDRDGKTI
-711 FQNPQID
+711 FQNPQLE
-718 NKKKNID
+718 NKEKNIT
-725 AFPWFQTQLT
+725 AFPWFQTQFT
-735 EEIKPFYLL
+735 DEIKPFYLL
-744 PPIQKESMASID
+744 PSMNKQSIESID
-756 PRVTFITKD
+756 PRVSFITKD
-765 ILREALSRG
+765 ILRETLSRG
-774 SNGRKTQ
+774 SYRRKVQ
-781 VLNRDDIAGK
+781 VLKRSDIAGK

-802 FSGFHSDLVTTV
+802 FSGFHNNLATTV
-814 WIGTDDFSSLG
+814 WVGTDDFSSLG
-825 DNEFGSSIALPT
+825 NNEFGSSIALPT
-837 WVDFMKTALM
+837 WIDFMKTALV

-863 RVDRET
+863 RVDLET
-869 GKPVDE
+869 GRPVDE
-875 SSKNSYFELFLDE
+875 TSQNSYFELFLDEDS

>member
-1 MFVRLINWALSA
+1 MFIRLINWVLSM

-19 VSIFTIGAGYLLI
+19 VSIFVIGAGYLII
-32 KPNLPEINLVDE
+32 KPSLPEINLVDE

-63 FGDQKRRTIEY
+63 FGDQKRTTIEY
-74 KEIPQN
+74 EEIPNN

-87 AEDDQFFEHSG
+87 AEDDQFFQHDGIRIS
-98 VRLTSLIRAVF
+98 SLIRAVY
-109 QMVQSGEIVSGGG
+109 QMLQSGEIVSGGG

-129 RGYLLSRDQKII
+129 RGYLLSREQKII

-154 SSASKEEIFSLYLNT
+154 SNATKEEIFSLYLNT

-238 GRAQFLLAKAEP
+238 GKAQFLLAKSEQ
-250 INLTQLDSSFSL
+250 INLTKSDSSFSL

-290 ITTIDSSLQ
+290 ITTIDSLLQ
-299 QAAIESAAKNLY
+299 KAALESVEKNLY
-311 AYDKR
+311 EYDKR
-316 HGWREPVNLLS
+316 HGWREPINLLS
-327 KIPDLIFQELQDGN
+327 EIPELIFDELQVGN
-341 LDILYQDSNTS
+341 LDILYKESNTL
-352 DELGMR
+352 DELGMS
-358 QLNISIIRSVITTI
+358 QLNVSI
-372 DSSLQQAALESV
+372 
-384 AKNLYAYDKRH
+384 
-395 GWREPVNLL
+395 
-404 SKIPDSIFKE
+404 
-414 LQDGNLDILYQ
+414 
-425 DSITPDELGMRQLN
+425 
-439 ISVIRD
+439 IRD
-445 FFKDFVNSDRH
+445 FFEELVNLDKH
-456 SVGIVMDVK
+456 SGGIVIDVK
-465 PERIIYLNNSFQLE
+465 PERVIFLDNSFQLKS
-479 TLFWDDAYEWARP
+479 LFWDDSYKWARQK
-492 RITINK
+492 ININK
-498 LGPRPQNFYD
+498 LGPIPQNFYD
-508 ILRLGDLIYLSE
+508 ILRKGDLIYLSQK
-520 MNGNYYLDQVPDAE
+520 NGYYFLDQVPDAE
-534 VAFISADPS
+534 VAFISTDPS
-543 SGAIK
+543 NGAIK

-578 IYASAFANGYKAS
+578 IYASAFANGYSAS
-591 DKINDAPIIFED
+591 DKINDAPIIFDD

-650 NYLSRFGFSK
+650 DYLSKFGFTS

-681 VRAYSIMVN
+681 VRAYSILVN
-690 SDDPKDLF
+690 SKDPKDLF
-698 FIERVMDRNGKTI
+698 FIERIEDRNGKII
-711 FQNPQID
+711 FQNLHAK

-725 AFPWFQTQLT
+725 AFPWFETQLT

-744 PPIQKESMASID
+744 PPIQEKSMEQID

-774 SNGRKTQ
+774 SNRRKTQ
-781 VLNRDDIAGK
+781 VLNRSDIAGK
-791 TGTTNDAISTW
+791 TGTTNDSISTW
-802 FSGFHSDLVTTV
+802 FSGFHNDLVTTV
-814 WIGTDDFSSLG
+814 WVGTDDFSSLG
-825 DNEFGSSIALPT
+825 DNEFGSSIALPA
-837 WVDFMKTALM
+837 WVDFMQIALDK
-847 SLPEEDWK
+847 LPQEDWK
-855 IPKGLSYV
+855 MPEGLSYV

-869 GKPVDE
+869 GRPVDE
-875 SSKNSYFELFLDE
+875 SSKNSYFELFLDEEI

>member
-1 MFVRLINWALSA
+1 MFIRLINLTLSV

-19 VSIFTIGAGYLLI
+19 LSILVIGVGYLFI
-32 KPNLPEINLVDE
+32 KPSLPEIDLVDE
-44 DVLQIPLKVLTSD
+44 DVLQIPLKIFTSD

-74 KEIPQN
+74 EDIPLN

-87 AEDDQFFEHSG
+87 AEDDQFFQHDGIRIS
-98 VRLTSLIRAVF
+98 SLIRAVY

-129 RGYLLSRDQKII
+129 RGYLLSREQKIL

-154 SSASKEEIFSLYLNT
+154 SNASKEEIFSLYLNT

-191 NELTLAESALIASS
+191 SELTLAESALIASS

-218 DRSIIRRNWIL
+218 DRSLIRRNWIL

-238 GRAQFLLAKAEP
+238 GRAQYLLAKSEP
-250 INLTQLDSSFSL
+250 INLTRLDSSFAL
-262 DGRYIAEITRQAMI
+262 DGRYIAELARQAII

-281 SVYKDGLSV
+281 SAYRDGLSV
-290 ITTIDSSLQ
+290 FTSIDSALQ
-299 QAAIESAAKNLY
+299 QAALESITKNLY

-316 HGWREPVNLLS
+316 HGWREPINLLL
-327 KIPDLIFQELQDGN
+327 KIPEFIFEELQAGN
-341 LDILYQDSNTS
+341 LDVLYEESSQF
-352 DELGMR
+352 DELGMQ
-358 QLNISIIRSVITTI
+358 QLNISIIRDYFSEFII
-372 DSSLQQAALESV
+372 EG
-384 AKNLYAYDKRH
+384 K
-395 GWREPVNLL
+395 
-404 SKIPDSIFKE
+404 
-414 LQDGNLDILYQ
+414 
-425 DSITPDELGMRQLN
+425 
-439 ISVIRD
+439 
-445 FFKDFVNSDRH
+445 H
-456 SVGIVMDVK
+456 SGGIVIDVK
-465 PERIIYLNNSFQLE
+465 PERVIYLNDSFQLQS
-479 TLFWDDAYEWARP
+479 LPWDDSYKWAKQK
-492 RITINK
+492 IDINK
-498 LGPRPQNFYD
+498 LGPSPQNFYD
-508 ILRLGDLIYLSE
+508 ILRVGDLIHLTKIDE
-520 MNGNYYLDQVPDAE
+520 NYFLDQVPDAE
-534 VAFISADPS
+534 VAFISSDPS

-548 TYIGGLNFSKSNFDR
+548 TYVGGIDFSKSNFDR

-578 IYASAFANGYKAS
+578 IYASAFANGYSAS

-645 IPLTQ
+645 ISKTQ
-650 NYLSRFGFSK
+650 NYLSRFGFPV

-681 VRAYSIMVN
+681 LRAYNILVN
-690 SDDPKDLF
+690 SEDPKDLF
-698 FIERVMDRNGKTI
+698 FIERIEDRNKNTI
-711 FQNPQID
+711 FEHAKIEG
-718 NKKKNID
+718 KKQNID
-725 AFPWFQTQLT
+725 GFPWFQTQLT
-735 EEIKPFYLL
+735 EKIQPFYLL
-744 PPIQKESMASID
+744 PPITNVIKQPID

-765 ILREALSRG
+765 ILRETLSRG
-774 SNGRKTQ
+774 SNGRKTK
-781 VLNRDDIAGK
+781 VLNRSDIAGK

-802 FSGFHSDLVTTV
+802 FSGFHNDLATTV
-814 WIGTDDFSSLG
+814 WVGTDDFSSLG
-825 DNEFGSSIALPT
+825 NNEFGSTIALPV
-837 WVDFMKTALM
+837 WVDFMQIALP
-847 SLPEEDWK
+847 SLPEEEWK

-869 GKPVDE
+869 GKPTEETSD
-875 SSKNSYFELFLDE
+875 NAYFELFLDKAN

>member
-1 MFVRLINWALSA
+1 MFIRLINLTLSV

-19 VSIFTIGAGYLLI
+19 LSILVIGVGYLFI
-32 KPNLPEINLVDE
+32 KPSLPEIDLVDE
-44 DVLQIPLKVLTSD
+44 DVLQIPLKIFTSD

-74 KEIPQN
+74 EDIPLN

-87 AEDDQFFEHSG
+87 AEDDQFFQHDGIRIS
-98 VRLTSLIRAVF
+98 SLIRAVY

-129 RGYLLSRDQKII
+129 RGYLLSREQKIL

-154 SSASKEEIFSLYLNT
+154 SNASKEEIFSLYLNT

-191 NELTLAESALIASS
+191 SELTLAESALIASS

-218 DRSIIRRNWIL
+218 DRSLIRRNWIL

-238 GRAQFLLAKAEP
+238 GRAQYLLAKSEP
-250 INLTQLDSSFSL
+250 INLTRLDSSFAL
-262 DGRYIAEITRQAMI
+262 DGRYIAELARQAII

-281 SVYKDGLSV
+281 SAYRDGLSV
-290 ITTIDSSLQ
+290 FTSIDSALQ
-299 QAAIESAAKNLY
+299 QAALESITKNLY

-316 HGWREPVNLLS
+316 HGWREPINLLL
-327 KIPDLIFQELQDGN
+327 KIPEFIFEELQAGN
-341 LDILYQDSNTS
+341 LDILYEESSQF
-352 DELGMR
+352 DELGMQ
-358 QLNISIIRSVITTI
+358 QLNISIIRDYFSEFII
-372 DSSLQQAALESV
+372 EG
-384 AKNLYAYDKRH
+384 K
-395 GWREPVNLL
+395 
-404 SKIPDSIFKE
+404 
-414 LQDGNLDILYQ
+414 
-425 DSITPDELGMRQLN
+425 
-439 ISVIRD
+439 
-445 FFKDFVNSDRH
+445 H
-456 SVGIVMDVK
+456 SGGIVIDVK
-465 PERIIYLNNSFQLE
+465 PERVIYLNDSFQLQS
-479 TLFWDDAYEWARP
+479 LPWDDSYKWAKQK
-492 RITINK
+492 IDINK
-498 LGPRPQNFYD
+498 LGPSPQNFYD
-508 ILRLGDLIYLSE
+508 ILRVGDLIHLTKIDE
-520 MNGNYYLDQVPDAE
+520 NYFLDQVPDAE
-534 VAFISADPS
+534 VAFISSDPS

-548 TYIGGLNFSKSNFDR
+548 TYVGGIDFSKSNFDR

-578 IYASAFANGYKAS
+578 IYASAFANGYSAS

-645 IPLTQ
+645 ISKTQ
-650 NYLSRFGFSK
+650 NYLSRFGFPV

-681 VRAYSIMVN
+681 FRAYNILVN
-690 SDDPKDLF
+690 SEDPKDLF
-698 FIERVMDRNGKTI
+698 FIERIEDRNKNTI
-711 FQNPQID
+711 FEHSKIED
-718 NKKKNID
+718 KKQNID
-725 AFPWFQTQLT
+725 GFPWFQTQLT
-735 EEIKPFYLL
+735 EKIQPFYLL
-744 PPIQKESMASID
+744 PPITNVIKQPID

-774 SNGRKTQ
+774 SNGRKTK
-781 VLNRDDIAGK
+781 VLNRSDIAGK

-802 FSGFHSDLVTTV
+802 FSGFHNDLATTV
-814 WIGTDDFSSLG
+814 WVGTDDFSSLG
-825 DNEFGSSIALPT
+825 NNEFGSTIALPV
-837 WVDFMKTALM
+837 WVDFMQIALP
-847 SLPEEDWK
+847 SLPEEEWK

-869 GKPVDE
+869 GKPTEETSD
-875 SSKNSYFELFLDE
+875 NAYFELFLDKVN

>member
-1 MFVRLINWALSA
+1 MFIRLINLTLSV

-19 VSIFTIGAGYLLI
+19 LSILVIGLGYLFI
-32 KPNLPEINLVDE
+32 KPSLPEIDLVDE
-44 DVLQIPLKVLTSD
+44 DVLQIPLKIFTSD

-74 KEIPQN
+74 EDIPLN

-87 AEDDQFFEHSG
+87 AEDDQFFQHDGIRIS
-98 VRLTSLIRAVF
+98 SLIRAVY
-109 QMVQSGEIVSGGG
+109 QMLQSGEIVSGGG

-129 RGYLLSRDQKII
+129 RGYLLSREQKIL

-154 SSASKEEIFSLYLNT
+154 SNASKEEIFSLYLNT

-191 NELTLAESALIASS
+191 SELTLAESALIASS

-218 DRSIIRRNWIL
+218 DRSLIRRNWIL

-238 GRAQFLLAKAEP
+238 GRAQYLLAKSEP
-250 INLTQLDSSFSL
+250 INLTRLDSSFAL
-262 DGRYIAEITRQAMI
+262 DGRYIAELARQAII

-281 SVYKDGLSV
+281 SAYMDGLSV
-290 ITTIDSSLQ
+290 FTSIDSALQ
-299 QAAIESAAKNLY
+299 QAALESITKNLY

-316 HGWREPVNLLS
+316 HGWREPINLLL
-327 KIPDLIFQELQDGN
+327 KIPEFIFEELQAGN
-341 LDILYQDSNTS
+341 LDILYEESSQF
-352 DELGMR
+352 DELGMQ
-358 QLNISIIRSVITTI
+358 QLNISIIRDYFSEFII
-372 DSSLQQAALESV
+372 QG
-384 AKNLYAYDKRH
+384 K
-395 GWREPVNLL
+395 
-404 SKIPDSIFKE
+404 
-414 LQDGNLDILYQ
+414 
-425 DSITPDELGMRQLN
+425 
-439 ISVIRD
+439 
-445 FFKDFVNSDRH
+445 H
-456 SVGIVMDVK
+456 SGGIVIDVK
-465 PERIIYLNNSFQLE
+465 PERVIYLNDSFQLHS
-479 TLFWDDAYEWARP
+479 LPWDDSYKWAKQQ
-492 RITINK
+492 IDINK
-498 LGPRPQNFYD
+498 LGPSPQNFYD
-508 ILRLGDLIYLSE
+508 ILRVGDLIHLTKIDE
-520 MNGNYYLDQVPDAE
+520 NYFLDQVPDAE
-534 VAFISADPS
+534 VAFISSDPS

-548 TYIGGLNFSKSNFDR
+548 TYVGGIDFSKSNFDR

-578 IYASAFANGYKAS
+578 VYASAFANGYSAS

-645 IPLTQ
+645 ISKTQ
-650 NYLSRFGFSK
+650 NYLSRFGFPV

-681 VRAYSIMVN
+681 LRAYNILVN
-690 SDDPKDLF
+690 SEDPKDLF
-698 FIERVMDRNGKTI
+698 FIERIEDRNKNTI
-711 FQNPQID
+711 FEHSKIED
-718 NKKKNID
+718 KKQNID
-725 AFPWFQTQLT
+725 GFPWFQTQLT
-735 EEIKPFYLL
+735 EKIQPFYLL
-744 PPIQKESMASID
+744 PPITNVIKQPID

-774 SNGRKTQ
+774 SNGRKTK
-781 VLNRDDIAGK
+781 VLNRSDIAGK

-802 FSGFHSDLVTTV
+802 FSGFHNDLATTV
-814 WIGTDDFSSLG
+814 WVGTDDFSSLG
-825 DNEFGSSIALPT
+825 NNEFGSTIALPV
-837 WVDFMKTALM
+837 WVDFMQIALP
-847 SLPEEDWK
+847 SLPEEEWK

-869 GKPVDE
+869 GKPTEETSD
-875 SSKNSYFELFLDE
+875 NAYFELFLDKAN

>member
-1 MFVRLINWALSA
+1 
-13 ALIGTL
+13 
-19 VSIFTIGAGYLLI
+19 
-32 KPNLPEINLVDE
+32 
-44 DVLQIPLKVLTSD
+44 
-57 GVLIGE
+57 LIGE

-74 KEIPQN
+74 QQIPKN

-87 AEDDQFFEHSG
+87 AEDDQFFEHNG
-98 VRLTSLIRAVF
+98 IRIPSLLRAF
-109 QMVQSGEIVSGGG
+109 YQMIQSGEIVSGGG

-129 RGYLLSRDQKII
+129 RGYLLSREQKII

-176 YGVEAAANKYFSKSI
+176 YGVEAAANKYFAKSI
-191 NELTLAESALIASS
+191 DDLTLAESALIASS

-238 GRAQFLLAKAEP
+238 GRAQLLLAQSEP
-250 INLTQLDSSFSL
+250 IKLTQLDSSFTL

-276 ERYGL
+276 DRYGL
-281 SVYKDGLSV
+281 SVYKDGL
-290 ITTIDSSLQ
+290 
-299 QAAIESAAKNLY
+299 
-311 AYDKR
+311 
-316 HGWREPVNLLS
+316 
-327 KIPDLIFQELQDGN
+327 
-341 LDILYQDSNTS
+341 
-352 DELGMR
+352 
-358 QLNISIIRSVITTI
+358 SVITTI

-395 GWREPVNLL
+395 GWREPINLL
-404 SKIPDSIFKE
+404 SKIPESIFKE
-414 LQDGNLDILYQ
+414 LQAGNLNVLYEESNIS
-425 DSITPDELGMRQLN
+425 DSLGMKQRN
-439 ISVIRD
+439 VSVIRD
-445 FFKDFVNSDRH
+445 FFEELVSLDNH
-456 SVGIVMDVK
+456 SAGIVIDVK
-465 PERIIYLNNSFQLE
+465 PERVVYLNNSFQLE
-479 TLFWDDAYEWARP
+479 SLFWNDSYNWARR
-492 RITINK
+492 RIDINK

-508 ILRLGDLIYLSE
+508 ILSLGDLIYLSKA
-520 MNGNYYLDQVPDAE
+520 NGSYYLDQVPDAE

-650 NYLSRFGFSK
+650 DYLSRFGFSK

-681 VRAYSIMVN
+681 VRAYSILVN
-690 SDDPKDLF
+690 SKNPKDLF
-698 FIERVMDRNGKTI
+698 FIERIIDRDGKTI
-711 FQNPQID
+711 FQNPQLE
-718 NKKKNID
+718 NKEKNIT
-725 AFPWFQTQLT
+725 AFPWFQTQFT
-735 EEIKPFYLL
+735 DEIKPFYLL
-744 PPIQKESMASID
+744 PSINKQSIESID
-756 PRVTFITKD
+756 PRVSFITKD
-765 ILREALSRG
+765 ILRETLSRG
-774 SNGRKTQ
+774 SYRRKVQ
-781 VLNRDDIAGK
+781 VLKRSDIAGK

-802 FSGFHSDLVTTV
+802 FSGFHNNLATTV
-814 WIGTDDFSSLG
+814 WVGTDDFSSLG
-825 DNEFGSSIALPT
+825 NNEFGSSIALPT
-837 WVDFMKTALM
+837 WIDFMKTALV

-863 RVDRET
+863 RVDLET
-869 GKPVDE
+869 GRPVDE
-875 SSKNSYFELFLDE
+875 TSQNSYFELFLDEDS

>member
-1 MFVRLINWALSA
+1 MIARFINWLLLV

-19 VSIFTIGAGYLLI
+19 LSMITIGAGYLVI
-32 KPNLPEINLVDE
+32 KPSLPEINSVDE

-98 VRLTSLIRAVF
+98 IRIPSLIRAF
-109 QMVQSGEIVSGGG
+109 YQMIQSGEIVSGGG

-129 RGYLLSRDQKII
+129 RGYLLSREQKVI

-154 SSASKEEIFSLYLNT
+154 SSLNKEEIFSLYLNT

-218 DRSIIRRNWIL
+218 DRAIIRRNWIL
-229 GRMYKLGYI
+229 GRMFKLGYI
-238 GRAQFLLAKAEP
+238 GKAQFLIAKSEP
-250 INLTQLDSSFSL
+250 INLTQLDSSFSV

-276 ERYGL
+276 DRYGL
-281 SVYKDGLSV
+281 SVYKDGFSV
-290 ITTIDSSLQ
+290 VTTIDSKLQ
-299 QAAIESAAKNLY
+299 HAALKSIAKNVY

-316 HGWREPVNLLS
+316 HGWREPTNLLS
-327 KIPDLIFQELQDGN
+327 KIPELIFKELQIGN
-341 LDILYQDSNTS
+341 LDILY
-352 DELGMR
+352 EE
-358 QLNISIIRSVITTI
+358 
-372 DSSLQQAALESV
+372 SSTW
-384 AKNLYAYDKRH
+384 DK
-395 GWREPVNLL
+395 
-404 SKIPDSIFKE
+404 
-414 LQDGNLDILYQ
+414 
-425 DSITPDELGMRQLN
+425 LGMRQLN

-445 FFKDFVNSDRH
+445 LFRELVNLDKH
-456 SVGIVMDVK
+456 SGGIVIDVK
-465 PERIIYLNNSFQLE
+465 PERIIYLNNFFQLE
-479 TLFWDDAYEWARP
+479 SLFWDDSYKWARP
-492 RITINK
+492 RININK

-508 ILRLGDLIYLSE
+508 ILRLGDLVYLSE
-520 MNGNYYLDQVPDAE
+520 INGNYYLDQVPDAE
-534 VAFISADPS
+534 VAFISTEPS
-543 SGAIK
+543 TGAIK

-645 IPLTQ
+645 ITLTQ
-650 NYLSRFGFSK
+650 NFLSRFGFPA

-681 VRAYSIMVN
+681 VRAYSILTN
-690 SDDPKDLF
+690 PKNPKDLF
-698 FIERVMDRNGKTI
+698 FIERIVDRDGNTI
-711 FQNPQID
+711 FKNPQIK
-718 NKKKNID
+718 NKKRNID
-725 AFPWFQTQLT
+725 AFPWFQTELT

-744 PPIQKESMASID
+744 PPIQKESIEPID

-765 ILREALSRG
+765 ILRESLSRG
-774 SNGRKTQ
+774 SNRRKTQ
-781 VLNRDDIAGK
+781 VLDRSDIAGK

-802 FSGFHSDLVTTV
+802 FSGFHNNLATTV
-814 WIGTDDFSSLG
+814 WVGTDDFSSLG
-825 DNEFGSSIALPT
+825 DNEFGSSIALPA
-837 WVDFMKTALM
+837 WVDFMKTALIN
-847 SLPEEDWK
+847 LPEEDWK
-855 IPKGLSYV
+855 IPRDLSYV

-869 GKPVDE
+869 GRPVDE
-875 SSKNSYFELFLDE
+875 NSKNSYFELFLDEDI

>member
-1 MFVRLINWALSA
+1 MFIRLINLTLSV

-19 VSIFTIGAGYLLI
+19 LSILVIGVGYLFI
-32 KPNLPEINLVDE
+32 KPSLPEIDLVDE
-44 DVLQIPLKVLTSD
+44 DVLQIPLKIFTSD

-74 KEIPQN
+74 EDIPLN

-87 AEDDQFFEHSG
+87 AEDDQFFQHDGIRIS
-98 VRLTSLIRAVF
+98 SLIRAVY

-129 RGYLLSRDQKII
+129 RGYLLSREQKIL

-154 SSASKEEIFSLYLNT
+154 SNASKEEIFSLYLNT

-191 NELTLAESALIASS
+191 SELTLAESALIASS

-218 DRSIIRRNWIL
+218 DRSLIRRNWIL

-238 GRAQFLLAKAEP
+238 GRAQYLLAKSEP
-250 INLTQLDSSFSL
+250 INLTRLDSSFAL
-262 DGRYIAEITRQAMI
+262 DGRYIAELARQAII

-281 SVYKDGLSV
+281 SAYRDGLSV
-290 ITTIDSSLQ
+290 FTSIDSALQ
-299 QAAIESAAKNLY
+299 QAALESITKNLY

-316 HGWREPVNLLS
+316 HGWREPINLLL
-327 KIPDLIFQELQDGN
+327 KIPEFIFEELQAGN
-341 LDILYQDSNTS
+341 LDILYEESSQF
-352 DELGMR
+352 DELGMQ
-358 QLNISIIRSVITTI
+358 QLNISIIRDYFSEFII
-372 DSSLQQAALESV
+372 EG
-384 AKNLYAYDKRH
+384 K
-395 GWREPVNLL
+395 
-404 SKIPDSIFKE
+404 
-414 LQDGNLDILYQ
+414 
-425 DSITPDELGMRQLN
+425 
-439 ISVIRD
+439 
-445 FFKDFVNSDRH
+445 H
-456 SVGIVMDVK
+456 SGGIVIDVK
-465 PERIIYLNNSFQLE
+465 PERVIYLNDSFQLQS
-479 TLFWDDAYEWARP
+479 LPWDDSYKWAKQK
-492 RITINK
+492 IDINK
-498 LGPRPQNFYD
+498 LGPSPQNFYD
-508 ILRLGDLIYLSE
+508 ILRVGDLIHLTKIDE
-520 MNGNYYLDQVPDAE
+520 NYFLDQVPDAE
-534 VAFISADPS
+534 VAFISSDPS

-548 TYIGGLNFSKSNFDR
+548 TYVGGIDFSKSNFDR

-578 IYASAFANGYKAS
+578 IYASAFANGYSAS

-645 IPLTQ
+645 ISKTQ
-650 NYLSRFGFSK
+650 NYLSRFGFPV

-681 VRAYSIMVN
+681 LRAYNILVN
-690 SDDPKDLF
+690 SEDPKDLF
-698 FIERVMDRNGKTI
+698 FIERIEDRNKNTI
-711 FQNPQID
+711 FEHSKIED
-718 NKKKNID
+718 KKQNID
-725 AFPWFQTQLT
+725 GFPWFQTQLT
-735 EEIKPFYLL
+735 EKIQPFYLL
-744 PPIQKESMASID
+744 PPITNVIKQPID

-774 SNGRKTQ
+774 SNGRKTK
-781 VLNRDDIAGK
+781 VLNRSDIAGK

-802 FSGFHSDLVTTV
+802 FSGFHNDLVTTV
-814 WIGTDDFSSLG
+814 WVGTDDFSSLG
-825 DNEFGSSIALPT
+825 NNEFGSTIALPV
-837 WVDFMKTALM
+837 WVDFMQIALP
-847 SLPEEDWK
+847 SLPEEEWK

-869 GKPVDE
+869 GKPTEETSD
-875 SSKNSYFELFLDE
+875 NAYFELFLDKVN

>member
-1 MFVRLINWALSA
+1 MFVRLINWTLSA
-13 ALIGTL
+13 ALFGTL
-19 VSIFTIGAGYLLI
+19 LSILFIGAGYLLV
-32 KPNLPEINLVDE
+32 KPSLPEIDLVDE
-44 DVLQIPLKVLTSD
+44 DVLQIPLKVFTSD

-74 KEIPQN
+74 EDIPIN

-87 AEDDQFFEHSG
+87 AEDDQFFKHHG
-98 VRLTSLIRAVF
+98 IRIPSLIRAVY
-109 QMVQSGEIVSGGG
+109 QMIKSGEIVSGGG
-122 TITMQVV
+122 TISMQVV
-129 RGYLLSRDQKII
+129 RGYLLSREQKIL

-154 SSASKEEIFSLYLNT
+154 SYANKEEIFSLYLNT

-176 YGVEAAANKYFSKSI
+176 YGVEAAANRYFSKSI

-218 DRSIIRRNWIL
+218 DRSLIRRNWIL

-238 GRAQFLLAKAEP
+238 GRGQYLIAKSEP
-250 INLTQLDSSFSL
+250 INLTQLESNFSL
-262 DGRYIAEITRQAMI
+262 DGRYIAEIARQAMI
-276 ERYGL
+276 NRYGL

-290 ITTIDSSLQ
+290 FTTIDSSLQ
-299 QAAIESAAKNLY
+299 QAALESVSKNLY

-327 KIPDLIFQELQDGN
+327 
-341 LDILYQDSNTS
+341 
-352 DELGMR
+352 R
-358 QLNISIIRSVITTI
+358 
-372 DSSLQQAALESV
+372 
-384 AKNLYAYDKRH
+384 
-395 GWREPVNLL
+395 
-404 SKIPDSIFKE
+404 IPDSIFTQ

-425 DSITPDELGMRQLN
+425 DSITADELGMRQLN

-445 FFKDFVNSDRH
+445 LFKEFINSDRH
-456 SVGIVMDVK
+456 SAGIIIDVN
-465 PERIIYLNNSFQLE
+465 PERIIYLDNSFQLE
-479 TLFWDDAYEWARP
+479 SLYWNDSYEWARS
-492 RITINK
+492 RININK
-498 LGPRPQNFYD
+498 LGPRPDNFYD

-520 MNGNYYLDQVPDAE
+520 MDGNYYLDQVPDAE
-534 VAFISADPS
+534 VAFISANPS
-543 SGAIK
+543 NGAVK

-615 TGKFYG
+615 TGEFYG

-650 NYLSRFGFSK
+650 DYLSRFGFSK

-698 FIERVMDRNGKTI
+698 FIERVVDRNGKTI
-711 FQNPQID
+711 FQNPQVE
-718 NKKKNID
+718 NKTKNID
-725 AFPWFQTQLT
+725 AFPWFQTQLK

-744 PPIQKESMASID
+744 PPIQGESIAPID

-765 ILREALSRG
+765 ILREALLRG

-781 VLNRDDIAGK
+781 ILNRSDIAGK

-802 FSGFHSDLVTTV
+802 FSGFHNDLVTTV
-814 WIGTDDFSSLG
+814 WVGTDDFSSLG
-825 DNEFGSSIALPT
+825 DNEFGSSIALPA
-837 WVDFMKTALM
+837 WVDFMKTALV
-847 SLPEEDWK
+847 SLPEEEWK
-855 IPKGLSYV
+855 IPEGLSYV

-869 GKPVDE
+869 GRPVDE

>member
-1 MFVRLINWALSA
+1 MFIRLINLALVA

-19 VSIFTIGAGYLLI
+19 AAILTIGMGYLFI
-32 KPNLPEINLVDE
+32 KPSLPEINLVDE
-44 DVLQIPLKVLTSD
+44 GVLQIPLKVLTSD
-57 GVLIGE
+57 GILIGE

-74 KEIPQN
+74 EQIPQN

-87 AEDDQFFEHSG
+87 AEDDQFFEHGG
-98 VRLTSLIRAVF
+98 VRVPSFIRAF
-109 QMVQSGEIVSGGG
+109 YQMIQSGEIVSGGG

-129 RGYLLSRDQKII
+129 RGYLLSREQKII

-154 SSASKEEIFSLYLNT
+154 SSATKEEIFSLYLNT
-169 IFLGNRS
+169 IFLGNRA

-191 NELTLAESALIASS
+191 NELTLSESALIASS

-238 GRAQFLLAKAEP
+238 GRAQFLLAKSEP
-250 INLTQLDSSFSL
+250 IHLTQLDSNFSL
-262 DGRYIAEITRQAMI
+262 DGRYIAEIARQAMI
-276 ERYGL
+276 DRYGL
-281 SVYKDGLSV
+281 SVYRDGL
-290 ITTIDSSLQ
+290 
-299 QAAIESAAKNLY
+299 
-311 AYDKR
+311 
-316 HGWREPVNLLS
+316 
-327 KIPDLIFQELQDGN
+327 
-341 LDILYQDSNTS
+341 
-352 DELGMR
+352 
-358 QLNISIIRSVITTI
+358 SVITTI

-384 AKNLYAYDKRH
+384 AINLYDYDKRH
-395 GWREPVNLL
+395 GWREPINLL
-404 SKIPDSIFKE
+404 SKISESIFEE
-414 LQDGNLDILYQ
+414 LQAGNLDILYEE
-425 DSITPDELGMRQLN
+425 SNTLDELSMKQIN
-439 ISVIRD
+439 VSVIRD
-445 FFKDFVNSDRH
+445 FFEELLNLDKH
-456 SVGIVMDVK
+456 SGGIVIDVK

-479 TLFWDDAYEWARP
+479 SLFWDESYKWAR
-492 RITINK
+492 RKIDINK

-508 ILRLGDLIYLSE
+508 ILRKGDLIYLSE
-520 MNGNYYLDQVPDAE
+520 RNGNYYLDQVPDAE
-534 VAFISADPS
+534 VAFISTDPS
-543 SGAIK
+543 NGAIK
-548 TYIGGLNFSKSNFDR
+548 TYVGGLNFSKSNFDR

-650 NYLSRFGFSK
+650 NYLSRFGFSS

-681 VRAYSIMVN
+681 VRAYSIMVKPE
-690 SDDPKDLF
+690 DPKDLF
-698 FIERVMDRNGKTI
+698 FIERIEDRNGKTI
-711 FQNPQID
+711 FQNPQTE

-735 EEIKPFYLL
+735 KEIKPFYLL
-744 PPIQKESMASID
+744 PPLTKKSLEPID

-781 VLNRDDIAGK
+781 VLRRSDIAGK

-802 FSGFHSDLVTTV
+802 FSGFHNDLVSTV
-814 WIGTDDFSSLG
+814 WVGTDDFSSLG

-837 WVDFMKTALM
+837 WVDFMKKALAN
-847 SLPEEDWK
+847 LPEEDWK

-863 RVDRET
+863 KVDRET
-869 GKPVDE
+869 GRPVDE
-875 SSKNSYFELFLDE
+875 NSKNSYFELFLDEEI